1 MLIDLECPMRVS
13 SFTRLLL
20 IVLSAISI
28 ALAAVLLWA
37 SQTINALN
45 QQTTSYNQLK
55 NKVVVDLANSLQD
68 YLAYGDNQYLTLAKS
83 HIASVEQNLS
93 ILPASISSS
102 LQSQL
107 TQLQSGIDGKYLSLG
122 KLSGNKNAL
131 IDNALNEMA
140 DYASALSQYAQKAQS
155 SSDQTRFYVL
165 ANAYQTNV
173 VQLVMALKEN
183 NLEST
188 NLVLKE
194 LTRIAKEIENLPLL
208 GVFDP
213 TIDEDELML
222 TGDETEDLGEEI
234 QAELVSLPNRL
245 PKELANTKRLNE
257 QREMGISS
265 LRQEISSLTNSIL
278 VAEKQLRDEQRLI
291 EERVFYTLLVAVLG
305 LFVIAAVVYFTQRKQ
320 VLTPVRA
327 LRNAFSKLIENDN
340 LEHIHVDNPK
350 TEMGEIAHYFN
361 QLIEKQKIE
370 AEERAETLQLVSD
383 FLANMSEQLKV
394 MLTTSEQ
401 SINEVVQSESLL
413 SQVTEIGEQVNE
425 INGTVK
431 NNAELTFSAM
441 ETSVSQSE
449 SMLVASNKTQQQVQ
463 TGMDSVEQLLKGVND
478 VASVLEVIN
487 AIAEQTN
494 LLALNAAIESARAG
508 EHGRGFAVVA
518 DEVRQL
524 AKQTQNS
531 LQSIKQQLDG
541 LTLSSQQV
549 SQQMVDLAQN
559 ASQQTESATQLKE
572 TASGVADNAL
582 SASEVANQA
591 SNFALEQSNYLSE
604 FSHAMAQLKAR
615 VQDSNKQVQ
624 GIQIDLEQK
633 MVQIRTSL
641 GLQ

>member
-1 MLIDLECPMRVS
+1 
-13 SFTRLLL
+13 
-20 IVLSAISI
+20 
-28 ALAAVLLWA
+28 
-37 SQTINALN
+37 
-45 QQTTSYNQLK
+45 
-55 NKVVVDLANSLQD
+55 
-68 YLAYGDNQYLTLAKS
+68 
-83 HIASVEQNLS
+83 
-93 ILPASISSS
+93 
-102 LQSQL
+102 
-107 TQLQSGIDGKYLSLG
+107 
-122 KLSGNKNAL
+122 
-131 IDNALNEMA
+131 
-140 DYASALSQYAQKAQS
+140 
-155 SSDQTRFYVL
+155 
-165 ANAYQTNV
+165 
-173 VQLVMALKEN
+173 
-183 NLEST
+183 
-188 NLVLKE
+188 
-194 LTRIAKEIENLPLL
+194 
-208 GVFDP
+208 
-213 TIDEDELML
+213 
-222 TGDETEDLGEEI
+222 
-234 QAELVSLPNRL
+234 
-245 PKELANTKRLNE
+245 
-257 QREMGISS
+257 
-265 LRQEISSLTNSIL
+265 
-278 VAEKQLRDEQRLI
+278 LRDEQRLI

-305 LFVIAAVVYFTQRKQ
+305 LFVIAAVVYFMQRKQ

-394 MLTTSEQ
+394 MLTASEQ

-615 VQDSNKQVQ
+615 VQDSNKHVQ

>member
-1 MLIDLECPMRVS
+1 MRVS

-20 IVLSAISI
+20 VVLSAISI
-28 ALAAVLLWA
+28 ALAVVLLWA
-37 SQTINALN
+37 SQTINTLN
-45 QQTTSYNQLK
+45 QQTVSYNQLK
-55 NKVVVDLANSLQD
+55 NTVVVDLANSLQD
-68 YLAYGDNQYLTLAKS
+68 YLTYGDNQYLTLAKS
-83 HIASVEQNLS
+83 HIESVEQKLT

-102 LQSQL
+102 LQAQL
-107 TQLQSGIDGKYLSLG
+107 TQLKIGIDGKYLALG

-131 IDNALNEMA
+131 IDHALNEMA

-155 SSDQTRFYVL
+155 SNGQTRFYVL

-173 VQLVMALKEN
+173 VQLVIALKEN

-188 NLVLKE
+188 NLVLTE
-194 LTRIAKEIENLPLL
+194 LTRVAKEIENLPLL

-213 TIDEDELML
+213 NIDEDELML
-222 TGDETEDLGEEI
+222 TGDEPEDLGEEI

-257 QREMGISS
+257 QRELGISS
-265 LRQEISSLTNSIL
+265 LREEISTLTNSIL
-278 VAEKQLRDEQRLI
+278 TAEKQLRDEQALI
-291 EERVFYTLLVAVLG
+291 EKRVFYTLLVAVVG

-340 LEHIHVDNPK
+340 LEHIQTDNPK
-350 TEMGEIAHYFN
+350 TEMGEIAQYFN
-361 QLIEKQKIE
+361 QLIEKQKLE
-370 AEERAETLQLVSD
+370 AQERAETLQLVSD
-383 FLANMSEQLKV
+383 FLANMSEQLNV
-394 MLTTSEQ
+394 MLTASEQ
-401 SINEVVQSESLL
+401 SIDEVVQSETLL
-413 SQVTEIGEQVNE
+413 SQVTEIGEQVND

-463 TGMDSVEQLLKGVND
+463 SGMDSMDQLLKGVSD

-487 AIAEQTN
+487 SIAEQTN

-524 AKQTQNS
+524 AKQTQSS

-549 SQQMVDLAQN
+549 SQQMGELADN
-559 ASQQTESATQLKE
+559 ASQQTKSATQLKE
-572 TASGVADNAL
+572 TASSVADNAL

-591 SNFALEQSNYLSE
+591 SSFALEQSNYLNG
-604 FSHAMAQLKAR
+604 FSRAMAQLKTR
-615 VQDSNKQVQ
+615 VQQSNTQVQ
-624 GIQIDLEQK
+624 GIQSDLEQK
-633 MVQIRTSL
+633 MVQIRHSL